1 MNTMVIIPLILCIV
15 QASAVDK
22 QEKAK
27 TTSSP
32 SNTIQSNQ
40 KYEMF
45 YHPIKYQQP
54 VQQFQQLQLQPDQQ
68 PIHQYQQLQQL
79 NQKTQYVPVQ
89 IIQKPFFVPH
99 SQPQAMII
107 IAQPALVPQS
117 LVYSN
122 PTQQLLNYFHS
133 NPQAKYQLLH
143 GNYQQTQTQTGQ
155 AQTVQPTATYMHPVL
170 ATPSNYIL
178 TAAPQYQQVATPQ
191 YQTLAPQQ
199 QLVTQTSPIPTPAV
213 QYSTQQ
219 QSTQLSQLAQQS
231 QQQHQHPAQLSQ
243 LTQQSQQQHQQ
254 PTRLSHLAH
263 LAQLAAQ
270 QYVSTQMK
278 TAPAIVTGFEHFTPE
293 QQAQIKAQL
302 SSHLG
307 TNFHAVSSPNQYSA
321 KYVAEQDNNNNSN
334 FVPSPQIKSEPVTT
348 ISSQTGGDILKT
360 RYVKGK
366 N

>member
-1 MNTMVIIPLILCIV
+1 MNTLVIIPLILCIV

-22 QEKAK
+22 QDKAK
-27 TTSSP
+27 TTPSQ
-32 SNTIQSNQ
+32 SNTIQPNQ
-40 KYEMF
+40 KYEMY
-45 YHPIKYQQP
+45 YHPIKYHQP
-54 VQQFQQLQLQPDQQ
+54 VQQLQLQPVQQ

-79 NQKTQYVPVQ
+79 NPKAQYVPVQ
-89 IIQKPFFVPH
+89 IIQKPYFVPH
-99 SQPQAMII
+99 TQPQAMII

-143 GNYQQTQTQTGQ
+143 GNYQQQTQTAQ

-191 YQTLAPQQ
+191 YQTVAPQPQ
-199 QLVTQTSPIPTPAV
+199 VVTQSSPVPAPAP

-219 QSTQLSQLAQQS
+219 P
-231 QQQHQHPAQLSQ
+231 QQQQPAQLG
-243 LTQQSQQQHQQ
+243 
-254 PTRLSHLAH
+254 HLAH

-321 KYVAEQDNNNNSN
+321 KYVAEQDNNNN

-348 ISSQTGGDILKT
+348 ISSQTGDILKT

>member
-1 MNTMVIIPLILCIV
+1 MDFVTRISLFFFFLQVIIPLILCIV

-22 QEKAK
+22 QDKAK

-32 SNTIQSNQ
+32 TNAIQQNQ
-40 KYEMF
+40 KYEMY
-45 YHPIKYQQP
+45 YHPLKYQQP
-54 VQQFQQLQLQPDQQ
+54 VQQYHQQIQLQPVQQ
-68 PIHQYQQLQQL
+68 IQQLQQL
-79 NQKTQYVPVQ
+79 QQLPQKAQYVPVQ
-89 IIQKPFFVPH
+89 IIPKPFFVPH
-99 SQPQAMII
+99 NQPLGQPQAMII

-117 LVYSN
+117 LVYNN

-143 GNYQQTQTQTGQ
+143 GNYHQAQAQPSQ

-170 ATPSNYIL
+170 AAPTVGNYIL
-178 TAAPQYQQVATPQ
+178 TAAPQYQPQ
-191 YQTLAPQQ
+191 YQ
-199 QLVTQTSPIPTPAV
+199 QLVAQTSPMPAPAV

-219 QSTQLSQLAQQS
+219 PQQVQ
-231 QQQHQHPAQLSQ
+231 QQQHHHH
-243 LTQQSQQQHQQ
+243 QQQQQQ
-254 PTRLSHLAH
+254 PQQLNSIAH

-270 QYVSTQMK
+270 QYVTTQMK

-321 KYVAEQDNNNNSN
+321 KYSDQDSNNNN
-334 FVPSPQIKSEPVTT
+334 FVPSPQLKSEPVTT
-348 ISSQTGGDILKT
+348 ISSQTADILKT
-360 RYVKGK
+360 RYVKQK